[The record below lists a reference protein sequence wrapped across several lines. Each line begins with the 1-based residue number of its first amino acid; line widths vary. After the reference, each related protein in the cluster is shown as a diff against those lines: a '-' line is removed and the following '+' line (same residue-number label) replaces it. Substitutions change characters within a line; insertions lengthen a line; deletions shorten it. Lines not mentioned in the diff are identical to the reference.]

1 MGEDAALNYVGSA
14 IGNGIAS
21 DSYREMGRVT
31 TRTLQLKT
39 LDAAIAS
46 HPEKAGELSKLRAR
60 VLAGEENLA
69 FDIEDA
75 SKMEVEYTDKETG
88 EKKTRTANAI
98 YRENGRISI
107 NRDLVGNANTP
118 DGSARLLGAISEE
131 VGEWAARNAGL
142 EFYNDE
148 GRKLDAG
155 AVLGLQTM
163 TSLSREAG
171 MSEAPVMFA
180 LDSSEGR
187 YDFSTDVSSL
197 MKVSVNQFTPARLL
211 ANISGS
217 FGDAQADWLPSM
229 ADVKKYALG
238 LAKRV
243 GFKAADQALT
253 MGGVV
258 LGVGE
263 KGLDAVKGLAQLAGD
278 VVGTGAYL
286 NLKMVGAD
294 RMAEYLFGGSYKR
307 MNALIDTTVKF
318 VKENSVGQ
326 MAYEIFAKPLADG
339 FVHSRDAVTKAER
352 IARAKPEEYSWERAD
367 AYLKAGEEL
376 GKFGVDIALAVLSV
390 TGAGAAA
397 KSLFNVGTALGS
409 RLAGRLAVSRGAGA
423 ASAIEGLAGE
433 VTMAA
438 RAEAAADAAAAARA
452 EASASR
458 ATQAATKG
466 ETAATATGK
475 EIHKQLA
482 AERRASGQYDLVNQ
496 PIANEAGEAIQVTKR
511 VDLKTGKPDPESGYQ
526 TANPDAVDFDRGL
539 ILDDKPMGRPIA
551 KDRQEIIRFIRAYE
565 QSQGQLPRT
574 IAIQRYDPLTGR
586 PVMTEL
592 FKPSDFLPK
601 PPKKP

>member
-1 MGEDAALNYVGSA
+1 
-14 IGNGIAS
+14 
-21 DSYREMGRVT
+21 MGRVT

-46 HPEKAGELSKLRAR
+46 HPEKADELSKLRER

-171 MSEAPVMFA
+171 MGEAPVMFA

-197 MKVSVNQFTPARLL
+197 MKVTVNQFTPARLL
-211 ANISGS
+211 ANIQGS
-217 FGDAQADWLPSM
+217 FGDAQVDWLPSM

-294 RMAEYLFGGSYKR
+294 RMAEYLFGSSYKR

-339 FVHSRDAVTKAER
+339 FVHSRDAVMKAER

-376 GKFGVDIALAVLSV
+376 GKFGVDVALAVLSV

-409 RLAGRLAVSRGAGA
+409 RLAGRLALSRGAGA

-438 RAEAAADAAAAARA
+438 RAEAAADAMAARAEAATARAEQAAARA
-452 EASASR
+452 EQVAETGGAAPR
-458 ATQAATKG
+458 ARIGQRRISQELYDELRAETPTPAVRDAVNRGKQFPHADEALPGFEVTERLQADHIVSMDRITRMEGFDKLTK
-466 ETAATATGK
+466 AQ
-475 EIHKQLA
+475 QL
-482 AERRASGQYDLVNQ
+482 EVLN
-496 PIANEAGEAIQVTKR
+496 
-511 VDLKTGKPDPESGYQ
+511 
-526 TANPDAVDFDRGL
+526 NPDNFIGLSRSANASKGAKTFEDWTQHVKSGTQIDANFRQRMIQMERSLEAALQAQIDALRG
-539 ILDDKPMGRPIA
+539 RH
-551 KDRQEIIRFIRAYE
+551 
-565 QSQGQLPRT
+565 
-574 IAIQRYDPLTGR
+574 
-586 PVMTEL
+586 
-592 FKPSDFLPK
+592 
-601 PPKKP
+601 